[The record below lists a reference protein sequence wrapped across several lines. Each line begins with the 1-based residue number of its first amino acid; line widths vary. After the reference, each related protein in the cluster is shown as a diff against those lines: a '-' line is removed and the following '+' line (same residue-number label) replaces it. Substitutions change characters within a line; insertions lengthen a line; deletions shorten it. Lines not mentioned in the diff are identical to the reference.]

1 MAYLAGSTQHL
12 ETILSIIEQSRASS
26 DQFAETLRRDQ
37 IPHLSFS
44 QITTV
49 ESCQY
54 RYVLQYVRMVDPVPI
69 PDYFTKGK
77 LLHQMI
83 AISYERAARGQPVY
97 LDDLLP
103 LIDRQFQGDTQRHLN
118 NACILHLKNRW
129 QDCQVIAVEKPF
141 AMLVDPE
148 LPACVG
154 VIDLILQ
161 KSGTFILVDHKTG
174 RNFTPQD
181 PLQMAIYVEYIQR
194 EFGGVVCEFYYDHYR
209 WVNNLDRIRKPAFQR
224 DGVPVSAAD
233 WPSALDRIRSGYETI
248 RQLKAGRPALRN
260 GQCFRCPYR
269 KSC

>member
-1 MAYLAGSTQHL
+1 MDHFSGSTDNL
-12 ETILSIIEQSRASS
+12 ETIFTIIEQSRASS
-26 DQFAETLRRDQ
+26 DQFAETLRHNQ
-37 IPHLSFS
+37 VPHLSFS

-54 RYVLQYVRMVDPVPI
+54 RYFLQYVRLVEPVPT

-77 LLHQMI
+77 FLHQVI
-83 AISYERAARGQPVY
+83 AASYEKAALGQPVCV
-97 LDDLLP
+97 DDYLP
-103 LIDRQFQGDTQRHLN
+103 LIDRQFQGDAQRHLH
-118 NACILHLKNRW
+118 NAFLLHLENRW
-129 QDCQVIAVEKPF
+129 KDCQVLAIEKPF
-141 AMLVDPE
+141 AMLIDPE

-161 KSGTFILVDHKTG
+161 KSGRFILVDHKTG

-194 EFGGVVCEFYYDHYR
+194 EYGGVACEFYYDHYR

-224 DGVPVSAAD
+224 DGVPVLASD
-233 WPSALDRIRSGYETI
+233 WPSALARIRSGYETI
-248 RQLKAGRPALRN
+248 RKIKAGRPALRN

-269 KSC
+269 KNC